1 MKSNE
6 ALAFNPQDIF
16 SQETV
21 LIDVRSESE
30 FRQGHIPG
38 AVNVPVLNDEH
49 RRQVGICYKEE
60 GRDAAVRLG
69 FRLAGPLFS
78 DMIAKVDALSVV
90 GEVYIYCWRGGMR
103 SAFFGW
109 ILSAAGFRTRVI
121 KGGYKNF
128 RNWVPDMINK
138 TPELLVI
145 GGKTGTGKTNI
156 LRALSEEW
164 PVIDLEYLA
173 SHRGSAFGHLGMEAQ
188 PSNEQFEN
196 LLAASLF
203 SLRAYSCIL
212 VENESRLVGK
222 IKIPD
227 SFYNS
232 MRAARVLKIE
242 ISKEERKQN
251 ILREYGVFSLEQLS
265 ESTRKLERK
274 LGGLRLKNALQALND
289 GDKNVWLE
297 IMLEYYDEN
306 YEWSQSQRE
315 ADKTI
320 IFEGSYDFCFESIR
334 QFLKTE
340 MNKKKE

>member
-1 MKSNE
+1 
-6 ALAFNPQDIF
+6 
-16 SQETV
+16 
-21 LIDVRSESE
+21 
-30 FRQGHIPG
+30 
-38 AVNVPVLNDEH
+38 
-49 RRQVGICYKEE
+49 
-60 GRDAAVRLG
+60 
-69 FRLAGPLFS
+69 
-78 DMIAKVDALSVV
+78 
-90 GEVYIYCWRGGMR
+90 
-103 SAFFGW
+103 
-109 ILSAAGFRTRVI
+109 
-121 KGGYKNF
+121 
-128 RNWVPDMINK
+128 
-138 TPELLVI
+138 
-145 GGKTGTGKTNI
+145 
-156 LRALSEEW
+156 
-164 PVIDLEYLA
+164 
-173 SHRGSAFGHLGMEAQ
+173 
-188 PSNEQFEN
+188 
-196 LLAASLF
+196 
-203 SLRAYSCIL
+203 
-212 VENESRLVGK
+212 
-222 IKIPD
+222 
-227 SFYNS
+227 